1 MRMETGRQK
10 NDEKKK
16 SCMRVGT
23 GRQKN
28 DESDNNNNEACIVHG
43 VCECYGSCVW
53 KNMKVVEITMYNKR
67 GEVQIS

>member
-1 MRMETGRQK
+1 
-10 NDEKKK
+10 
-16 SCMRVGT
+16 MRVGT

-28 DESDNNNNEACIVHG
+28 DESDNNNNEA
-43 VCECYGSCVW
+43 YGSCVW